1 MSATTKNKYKATF
14 ILDLRESED
23 DSVKV
28 MADLNE
34 TLKSIGGEPSDS
46 EDLGMLDFA
55 RAADR
60 RVRARAHRRDH
71 AHHIARRCGG
81 GRTAQTSCSSYRAP
95 RPCVRVASTKE
106 TGGTRASSSA
116 RRRASTA
123 SRCRIIASTCRA
135 APLRST
141 SRRHHPSALE

>member
-14 ILDLRESED
+14 ILDLRESKD

-34 TLKSIGGEPSDS
+34 ILKSIGGEPSGS

-60 RVRARAHRRDH
+60 RYNKGYYIEIYFEGAGDVPSTLNEKLKLDK
-71 AHHIARRCGG
+71 
-81 GRTAQTSCSSYRAP
+81 
-95 RPCVRVASTKE
+95 RVN
-106 TGGTRASSSA
+106 
-116 RRRASTA
+116 
-123 SRCRIIASTCRA
+123 RIFIESK
-135 APLRST
+135 
-141 SRRHHPSALE
+141 

>member
-23 DSVKV
+23 DSAKV

-34 TLKSIGGEPSDS
+34 ILKSIGGEPSDS

-60 RVRARAHRRDH
+60 RYTQGHYIEIFFESAGDVP
-71 AHHIARRCGG
+71 
-81 GRTAQTSCSSYRAP
+81 SSLNDKLKLDK
-95 RPCVRVASTKE
+95 RVN
-106 TGGTRASSSA
+106 
-116 RRRASTA
+116 
-123 SRCRIIASTCRA
+123 RIFVESK
-135 APLRST
+135 
-141 SRRHHPSALE
+141 